1 MRTLRAWALTLLLA
15 ASPVAAAE
23 GWRDYDNAAFGYAIE
38 LPTAFGIEQAD
49 GSRLLLRDGPR
60 TLEVFGLDLAPL
72 DFAQAVMLAMGSSV
86 EEGFAVVA
94 QRVTPQQAHWR
105 AVDGERQLAVALVP
119 LCGSEVAGFELRYQ
133 QVDGVQMQAIIAR
146 LEASLRRTAVC

>member
-1 MRTLRAWALTLLLA
+1 MRTWTLALLLA
-15 ASPVAAAE
+15 VSPVAAAE

-38 LPTAFGIEQAD
+38 LPIAFGIEQAD
-49 GSRLLLRDGPR
+49 EARLLLRDGPR

-72 DFAQAVMLAMGSSV
+72 DFAQAVTLAMGASV

-94 QRVTPQQAHWR
+94 QMVTPQQAQWH
-105 AVDGERQLAVALVP
+105 AVAGERQLAVALVP
-119 LCGSEVAGFELRYQ
+119 LCGSAVAGFELRYQ
-133 QVDGVQMQAIIAR
+133 QIDGIEMQAIISR